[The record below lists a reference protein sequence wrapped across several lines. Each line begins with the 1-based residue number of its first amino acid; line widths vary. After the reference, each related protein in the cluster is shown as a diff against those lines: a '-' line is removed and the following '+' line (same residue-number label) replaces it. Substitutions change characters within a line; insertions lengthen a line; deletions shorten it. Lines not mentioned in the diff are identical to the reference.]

1 MKTIKLLR
9 NGAIAGF
16 VILSSLTILNRSA
29 LSQEYI
35 MRGPH
40 GAVQILDK
48 SSAVKK
54 STTMEHKDM
63 QMHPTRVS
71 RDIHNMPVWITR
83 GPHGAVH
90 VLDKPG
96 IGGPEGSGYYP
107 GFPNIRMHGPHGA
120 FQIID

>member
-1 MKTIKLLR
+1 MKTVKLLR

-16 VILSSLTILNRSA
+16 VILSSLTLLNRAA

-40 GAVQILDK
+40 GAAQILDK
-48 SSAVKK
+48 SSEGQKPK
-54 STTMEHKDM
+54 TMKHKDM

-71 RDIHNMPVWITR
+71 RDVRNRPVWITR
-83 GPHGAVH
+83 GPHGAVQ
-90 VLDKPG
+90 VLDKEG

-107 GFPNIRMHGPHGA
+107 GYPNIRVRGPHGA
-120 FQIID
+120 FQIIE